1 MKLTAS
7 RNRCITESNE
17 RLDPDKMQSR
27 TSIRQKHG
35 VWLVALLL
43 LGARP
48 SAGSDF
54 RLADAAK
61 HKDRAAVQALLKQH
75 VDVNA
80 PQGDGATAL
89 AWAAHW
95 DDLEMAD
102 ALLRAGANVNA
113 ANDYGVTP
121 LALACLNGSAPMV
134 DRLLQAGANA
144 NVAQTSGETALMTCS
159 RTGNLTAVNL
169 LLGHEAHANA
179 SEPHGG
185 QTALMWAVAEKHP
198 EVVKALI
205 ARGADARAHSK
216 DGFTALLFAAQQ
228 GDVDSARQLLAAGAD
243 VNETARGGMTPL
255 LIAASSGQG
264 PCAVFLVNQGA
275 KPDAVDTRGYT
286 ALHYAAQNRGLL
298 ELAKALL
305 AHHADP
311 NARLS
316 KGETAGATPFYLAAA
331 AGNVP
336 AMRALADAGAD
347 AKLATKDNTT
357 PLMVAA
363 GVGKFEARSD
373 AQNRNALEAVKL
385 SADMGVDVNAV
396 GEDDW
401 TALHGAA
408 YTGSDAIVQFLV
420 SKGAKLD
427 VFDKFGQT
435 PLSIAEA
442 VVTAGLGGN
451 ADVRPRR
458 YRKSTVDLLLKL
470 GATPTE
476 RAGVQ
481 VVGSMAVKPD

>member
-1 MKLTAS
+1 MN
-7 RNRCITESNE
+7 NRMPMAWMC
-17 RLDPDKMQSR
+17 
-27 TSIRQKHG
+27 G
-35 VWLVALLL
+35 WLLAVFLPFA
-43 LGARP
+43 ARP
-48 SAGSDF
+48 SAGSDL
-54 RLADAAK
+54 RLVDAAK
-61 HKDRAAVQALLKQH
+61 NKDRATVEALLKQH
-75 VDVNA
+75 VDANT

-95 DDLEMAD
+95 DDLDMAD
-102 ALLRAGANVNA
+102 QLIHAGAKVNA

-134 DRLLQAGANA
+134 EKLLKAGADANA
-144 NVAQTSGETALMTCS
+144 TQASGETALMTCA
-159 RTGNLTAVNL
+159 RTGNLDAVNL

-179 SEPHGG
+179 SETEGG

-205 ARGADARAHSK
+205 ARGADVRAHSRG
-216 DGFTALLFAAQQ
+216 GFTPLLFAAQQ
-228 GDVDSARQLLAAGAD
+228 GDVDSARLLLAAGAD
-243 VNETARGGMTPL
+243 GNEPARGGMTPL

-264 PCAVFLVNQGA
+264 PCSVFLLDQGA
-275 KPDAVDTRGYT
+275 DPNAADARGYT
-286 ALHYAAQNRGLL
+286 ALHFASQNRALL
-298 ELAKALL
+298 ELVKALL
-305 AHHADP
+305 AHHANP

-316 KGETAGATPFYLAAA
+316 KGDTAGATPFYLAASG
-331 AGNVP
+331 GNVA
-336 AMRALADAGAD
+336 AMRALANGGAD
-347 AKLATKDNTT
+347 ATLATKQNTT

-363 GVGKFEARSD
+363 GVGRFESRTD

-385 SADMGVDVNAV
+385 AVELGNDVNAV
-396 GEDDW
+396 GENGW

-427 VFDKFGQT
+427 VFDQFGQT
-435 PLSIAEA
+435 PLSIAQA

-458 YRKSTVDLLLKL
+458 YRKSTVELLLKL

-476 RAGVQ
+476 RAGVH